1 MKKNFLLLLSLMLLL
16 SVSAIAGPRSY
27 QQAKAIAQRQAAM
40 LGIEMDA
47 EVAASAKAA
56 PRMSVSSAVSPSA
69 TCYYVFANGEDKGFT
84 IVSGDDRMP
93 EVVGYS
99 AQGTYDPDHL
109 PANYVGFMKA
119 YQETVEALLKGDA
132 QVSGGLAEARQW
144 RAERAGTAA
153 VAPLL
158 GGIKWNQGTPYNN
171 MCPLYEDTNGT
182 KRSVTGCVAT
192 AMAQVMMYYQY
203 PKKLKSTIESYNTQT
218 YGIQI
223 PEISS
228 GATYD
233 WDNMLPDYSKSDYNS
248 AQADAVAKLMYHC
261 GAAVKMDY
269 GPLSGANVT
278 PAILATYFGYDADL
292 MQDLTRTVFTLQ
304 QWMTL
309 IDNEL
314 KAKRPI
320 LYSGQASDGG
330 HEFVC
335 DGSDGKGLYHINWG
349 WGGYQDGYFDLTILQ
364 PQKGG
369 AGSGSAVDGY
379 NRNCSMII
387 GIAPDNDKVDEPL
400 ASYPQIMSINQN
412 AQCGIT
418 WTKTTRANVSDNFL
432 AEATTCFAN
441 QSTSDFIGY
450 FAYGIKKGNGSIVP
464 VSNYSRQ
471 WNMPKVL
478 PDGRTY
484 GTYDQNPTLTISY
497 PFPQGIN
504 VIYPI
509 YSSDTKNW
517 HVCSFYNNQPFIIN
531 VDATKLTPVTTPLA
545 ATVTAEDGLYTG
557 MTNPLTVTFTNSMD
571 MEFNGLV
578 NIYTNTKDNTKPSSP
593 DFDLYITIPARG
605 SVTRQIELPETSS
618 SQQYLWIT
626 DVANKEAAI
635 VNGQLFTLTTA
646 AAPNFTIVSSESN
659 ATPGKFG
666 EGICYSAKCKL
677 PLVEDDKLVVRF
689 GVRNTGGP
697 GYLDYCFVPYN
708 AETNKGWIE
717 PNRARAAG
725 NGAITYVE
733 YTVTPDEVG
742 SHSILVYFNSYDFT
756 TKQYSEFA
764 NCTIGRHYYDIVTGS
779 GQKWIKGNALIAY
792 VTGVPSSISSVKI
805 DAGTYVRGEKGAVVI
820 KTDADKRVGVYHI
833 SGQKMAEVRLT
844 AGQEQTVALRPGL
857 YIVDGIKMMVR

>member
-132 QVSGGLAEARQW
+132 QVSGGLAEVRQW
-144 RAERAGTAA
+144 RAERAGSAA

-158 GGIKWNQGTPYNN
+158 DGIKWDQREPYNN
-171 MCPLYEDTNGT
+171 MCPLYEGTN
-182 KRSVTGCVAT
+182 RSVTGCVAT

-203 PKKLKSTIESYNTQT
+203 PKKLKSTIESYTT
-218 YGIQI
+218 KAYGINI
-223 PEISS
+223 PAIYS

-269 GPLSGANVT
+269 GPSSRANVT
-278 PAILATYFGYDADL
+278 PTILATYFGYDADL

-320 LYSGQASDGG
+320 LYSGQASDEG

-387 GIAPDNDKVDEPL
+387 GIAPDNGKVDEPL

-418 WTKTTRANVSDNFL
+418 WTKTTRANVSENFQ

-646 AAPNFTIVSSESN
+646 AAPNFTVVSSESN

-689 GVRNTGGP
+689 GVKNTGGP

-792 VTGVPSSISSVKI
+792 VTGVPSSISSVKT

-820 KTDADKRVGVYHI
+820 KSDADKRVGVYHI

>member
-69 TCYYVFANGEDKGFT
+69 TCYYVFSNGEDKGFT

-132 QVSGGLAEARQW
+132 QVSGGLAEVRQW
-144 RAERAGTAA
+144 RAERANSAA

-158 GGIKWNQGTPYNN
+158 DGIKWDQREPYNN
-171 MCPLYEDTNGT
+171 MCPLYKGTN
-182 KRSVTGCVAT
+182 RSVTGCVAT
-192 AMAQVMMYYQY
+192 AMAQVMMYYRY
-203 PKKLKSTIESYNTQT
+203 PEKLKSTIESYTT
-218 YGIQI
+218 KAYGINI
-223 PEISS
+223 PAIYS

-269 GPLSGANVT
+269 GPSSRANVT
-278 PAILATYFGYDADL
+278 PTILATYFGYDADL

-320 LYSGQASDGG
+320 LYSGQASDEG

-364 PQKGG
+364 PTKGG

-387 GIAPDNDKVDEPL
+387 GIAPDNGKVDEPL

-484 GTYDQNPTLTISY
+484 GTYDQNPTLTINY

-578 NIYTNTKDNTKPSSP
+578 NIYTNTKDNTKPNSP

-646 AAPNFTIVSSESN
+646 AAPNFTVVSSESN

-742 SHSILVYFNSYDFT
+742 SNSILVYFNSFDFT
-756 TKQYSEFA
+756 TNNYSEFA
-764 NCTIGRHYYDIVTGS
+764 NCTIGTHYYDIVTGS

-792 VTGVPSSISSVKI
+792 VTGVPSSISSVKT

>member
-132 QVSGGLAEARQW
+132 QVSGGLAEVRQW
-144 RAERAGTAA
+144 RAERANSAA

-158 GGIKWNQGTPYNN
+158 DGIKWDQREPYNN
-171 MCPLYEDTNGT
+171 MCPLYKGTN
-182 KRSVTGCVAT
+182 RSVTGCVAT
-192 AMAQVMMYYQY
+192 AMAQVMMYYRY
-203 PKKLKSTIESYNTQT
+203 PEKLKSTIESYTT
-218 YGIQI
+218 KAYGINI
-223 PEISS
+223 PAIYS

-269 GPLSGANVT
+269 GPSSGANVT

-320 LYSGQASDGG
+320 LYSGQSSDGG

-335 DGSDGKGLYHINWG
+335 DGSDGNGLYHINWG

-364 PQKGG
+364 PTKGG

-379 NRNCSMII
+379 NRDCSMII
-387 GIAPDNDKVDEPL
+387 GIAPDNGKVDEPL
-400 ASYPQIMSINQN
+400 ASYPQIMSMDHGGMT
-412 AQCGIT
+412 GIT
-418 WTKTTRANVSDNFL
+418 WTKTTREHVLESFQ
-432 AEATTCFAN
+432 AEANTCFVN
-441 QSTSDFIGY
+441 QSTTDFTGY
-450 FAYGIKKGNGSIVP
+450 FAYGIKANGTIVL
-464 VSNYSRQ
+464 VSNYSRIFTLRAV
-471 WNMPKVL
+471 K
-478 PDGRTY
+478 PDGGTY
-484 GTYDQNPTLTISY
+484 GTYGKNLELTINY
-497 PFPQGIN
+497 PFPMGIN

-646 AAPNFTIVSSESN
+646 AAPNFTVVSSESN

-666 EGICYSAKCKL
+666 EGKCYSAKCKL

-689 GVRNTGGP
+689 GVKNTGGP

-708 AETNKGWIE
+708 AETNEGWIE

-742 SHSILVYFNSYDFT
+742 SHSIIVYLNFYDFAT
-756 TKQYSEFA
+756 GKWIDTPF
-764 NCTIGRHYYDIVTGS
+764 TIPNYRIYASTGS
-779 GQKWIKGNALIAY
+779 GYKNIKGNALIAY
-792 VTGVPSSISSVKI
+792 VTGVPSSISSVKT

>member
-1 MKKNFLLLLSLMLLL
+1 MKKDLLLLLSLMLLL

-27 QQAKAIAQRQAAM
+27 QQAKAIAQRQAAL

-109 PANYVGFMKA
+109 PANYVDFMKA

-158 GGIKWNQGTPYNN
+158 GGIKWNQTEPYNN
-171 MCPLYEDTNGT
+171 RCPLYDETN
-182 KRSVTGCVAT
+182 RSVTGCVAT
-192 AMAQVMMYYQY
+192 AMAQVMMYHQY
-203 PKKLKSTIESYNTQT
+203 PKELKSTIEAYTTKSK
-218 YGIQI
+218 GIKI
-223 PEISS
+223 PAINS
-228 GATYD
+228 GETYD
-233 WDNMLPDYSKSDYNS
+233 WDNMLPDYSKTDYSS

-269 GPLSGANVT
+269 GPSSGANVT

-292 MQDLTRTVFTLQ
+292 MQDLTRTCFTLQ

-309 IDNEL
+309 VDNEL

-320 LYSGQASDGG
+320 LYSGQSSGGG

-369 AGSGSAVDGY
+369 AGSGSAVDGF
-379 NRNCSMII
+379 NRDCSMII
-387 GIAPDNDKVDEPL
+387 GIAPDNGKVDEPL
-400 ASYPQIMSINQN
+400 ASYPQIMSMDHGGMT
-412 AQCGIT
+412 GIT
-418 WTKTTRANVSDNFL
+418 WTKTTREHVLEPFQ
-432 AEATTCFAN
+432 AEARTCFVN
-441 QSTSDFIGY
+441 QSTTDFSGY
-450 FAYGIKKGNGSIVP
+450 FAYGIKANGTIVL
-464 VSNYSRQ
+464 VSDYEGG
-471 WNMPKVL
+471 WNL
-478 PDGRTY
+478 PAVKPNGGTWGTY
-484 GTYDQNPTLTISY
+484 GDNPELTISY

-504 VIYPI
+504 VIYPV
-509 YSSDTKNW
+509 YSYDTKNW
-517 HVCSFYNNQPFIIN
+517 HVCSFYNNQPFIID
-531 VDATKLTPVTTPLA
+531 VDATKMTPVTTPLA
-545 ATVTAEDGLYTG
+545 ATVTAEEGLYKG

-578 NIYTNTKDNTKPSSP
+578 NIYTNTKDNTKPSSK

-605 SVTRQIELPETSS
+605 SVTRQIEIPETSS

-635 VNGQLFTLTTA
+635 VNGQHFTLTTA
-646 AAPNFTIVSSESN
+646 AAPIFTVVSSESN

-689 GVRNTGGP
+689 GVKNTGGP

-708 AETNKGWIE
+708 TETNKRWIE

-779 GQKWIKGNALIAY
+779 GRKWIKGNALIAY
-792 VTGVPSSISSVKI
+792 VTGVPSSISSVKT

-844 AGQEQTVALRPGL
+844 AGQEQTVVLRPGL

>member
-132 QVSGGLAEARQW
+132 QVSGGLAEVRQW

-158 GGIKWNQGTPYNN
+158 DGIKWDQREPYNN
-171 MCPLYEDTNGT
+171 MCPLYEGTN
-182 KRSVTGCVAT
+182 RSVTGCVAT

-203 PKKLKSTIESYNTQT
+203 PKELKTTIKAYNTQT

-320 LYSGQASDGG
+320 LYSGQASDEG

-387 GIAPDNDKVDEPL
+387 GIAPDNGKVDEPL

-484 GTYDQNPTLTISY
+484 GTYDQNPTLTINY

-626 DVANKEAAI
+626 DVANKDEVI

-646 AAPNFTIVSSESN
+646 AAPNFTVVSSESN

-742 SHSILVYFNSYDFT
+742 SHSILVYFNSFDFT
-756 TKQYSEFA
+756 TNNYSEFA
-764 NCTIGRHYYDIVTGS
+764 NCTIGTHYYDIVTGS

-792 VTGVPSSISSVKI
+792 VTGVPSSISSVKT

-844 AGQEQTVALRPGL
+844 AGQEQTVVLRPGL

>member
-1 MKKNFLLLLSLMLLL
+1 MKKDLLLLLSLMLLL

-27 QQAKAIAQRQAAM
+27 QQAKAIAQRQAAL

-158 GGIKWNQGTPYNN
+158 GGIKWNQRAPYNN
-171 MCPLYEDTNGT
+171 MCPLYDGTN
-182 KRSVTGCVAT
+182 RSVTGCVAT

-203 PKKLKSTIESYNTQT
+203 PKELKATIKDYITQT

-233 WDNMLPDYSKSDYNS
+233 WDNMLPDYSKSDYSS

-261 GAAVKMDY
+261 GAAVQMNY
-269 GPLSGANVT
+269 GPSSGANVT

-292 MQDLTRTVFTLQ
+292 MQDLTRTCFTLQ

-320 LYSGQASDGG
+320 LYSGKSSDGG

-379 NRNCSMII
+379 NRDCSMII
-387 GIAPDNDKVDEPL
+387 GIAPDNGMVDEPL
-400 ASYPQIMSINQN
+400 ASYPQIMSMDHGGMT
-412 AQCGIT
+412 GIT
-418 WTKTTRANVSDNFL
+418 WTKTTREHVLESFQ
-432 AEATTCFAN
+432 AEAKTCFVN
-441 QSTSDFIGY
+441 QSTTDFSGY
-450 FAYGIKKGNGSIVP
+450 FAYGIKANGTIVR
-464 VSNYSRQ
+464 VSDYEGG
-471 WNMPKVL
+471 WNL
-478 PDGRTY
+478 PAVKPNGGTY
-484 GTYDQNPTLTISY
+484 GTYGDNPELTINY

-504 VIYPI
+504 VIYPV
-509 YSSDTKNW
+509 YSYDAKNW

-531 VDATKLTPVTTPLA
+531 VDATTMTPVTTPLA
-545 ATVTAEDGLYTG
+545 ATVTAEEGLYTG

-593 DFDLYITIPARG
+593 DFNLYITVPACG

-626 DVANKEAAI
+626 DVANKDEAI
-635 VNGQLFTLTTA
+635 VNGQRFTLTTA
-646 AAPNFTIVSSESN
+646 AAPKFTVVSSESN

-666 EGICYSAKCKL
+666 VGKYYELDYKL
-677 PLVEDDKLVVRF
+677 PLVDDDKFVVKF
-689 GVRNTGGP
+689 GVKNIGGP

-708 AETNKGWIE
+708 AEKMKGRTY
-717 PNRARAAG
+717 PYKVRAAG

-733 YTVTPDEVG
+733 YTVTPEDVG
-742 SHSILVYFNSYDFT
+742 NNSIIVYFNFYDFAT
-756 TKQYSEFA
+756 GRWIDTP
-764 NCTIGRHYYDIVTGS
+764 CTIPSYKIYTPTGS
-779 GQKWIKGNALIAY
+779 YRNLKGNTLIAY
-792 VTGVPSSISSVKI
+792 VTGVPSSISSVKT

-820 KTDADKRVGVYHI
+820 KTDADKRVGIYHI
-833 SGQKMAEVRLT
+833 GGQKTAEVRLT
-844 AGQEQTVALRPGL
+844 AGQEQTVALRPGI
-857 YIVDGIKMMVR
+857 YIVEGIKVVVR

>member
-1 MKKNFLLLLSLMLLL
+1 MKKDLLLLLSLMLLL

-109 PANYVGFMKA
+109 PVNYVGFMKA

-158 GGIKWNQGTPYNN
+158 GGIKWNQTEPYNN
-171 MCPLYEDTNGT
+171 RCPLYDGTN
-182 KRSVTGCVAT
+182 RSVTGCVAT
-192 AMAQVMMYYQY
+192 AMAQVMMYHQY
-203 PKKLKSTIESYNTQT
+203 PKELKATIKAYITKSK
-218 YGIQI
+218 GIEI
-223 PEISS
+223 PAINS
-228 GATYD
+228 GETYD
-233 WDNMLPDYSKSDYNS
+233 WDNMLPDYSQSGYTS

-261 GAAVKMDY
+261 GAAVEMNY
-269 GPLSGANVT
+269 GPSSGANVT

-292 MQDLTRTVFTLQ
+292 MQDLTRTCFSLQ

-320 LYSGQASDGG
+320 LYSGKSSDGG

-379 NRNCSMII
+379 NRKCSMII
-387 GIAPDNDKVDEPL
+387 GIAPDNGMVDEPL
-400 ASYPQIMSINQN
+400 ASYPQIMSMDHGGMT
-412 AQCGIT
+412 GIT
-418 WTKTTRANVSDNFL
+418 WTKTTREYVLESFQ
-432 AEATTCFAN
+432 AEARTCFAN
-441 QSTSDFIGY
+441 QSTTDFSGY
-450 FAYGIKKGNGSIVP
+450 FAYGIKANGTIVL
-464 VSNYSRQ
+464 VSNYSRIFTLRA
-471 WNMPKVL
+471 VD
-478 PDGRTY
+478 PDGGSWGTY
-484 GTYDQNPTLTISY
+484 GNNPELTISY

-504 VIYPI
+504 VIYPV
-509 YSSDTKNW
+509 YSYDTKNW
-517 HVCSFYNNQPFIIN
+517 HVCSFYNNQPFIID
-531 VDATKLTPVTTPLA
+531 VDATKMTPVTTPLA
-545 ATVTAEDGLYTG
+545 AKVTAEDGLYTG

-578 NIYTNTKDNTKPSSP
+578 NIYTNTKENTKPRSP

-626 DVANKEAAI
+626 DEANKDEAI
-635 VNGQLFTLTTA
+635 VNGQRFTLTTA
-646 AAPNFTIVSSESN
+646 AAPNFTVVSSECN

-666 EGICYSAKCKL
+666 EGICYNAKCKL

-708 AETNKGWIE
+708 AETNRGWIE
-717 PNRARAAG
+717 PDRARAAG

-764 NCTIGRHYYDIVTGS
+764 NCSIGRHYYDIVTGS
-779 GQKWIKGNALIAY
+779 GRKWIKGNALIAY
-792 VTGVPSSISSVKI
+792 VTGVPSSISSVKT
-805 DAGTYVRGEKGAVVI
+805 DAGTYVRGEKRAVVI
-820 KTDADKRVGVYHI
+820 ETDADKRVG
-833 SGQKMAEVRLT
+833 MAHPINQ
-844 AGQEQTVALRPGL
+844 G
-857 YIVDGIKMMVR
+857 D

>member
-1 MKKNFLLLLSLMLLL
+1 MKKDLLLLLSLMLLL

-158 GGIKWNQGTPYNN
+158 GGIKWNQTEPYNN
-171 MCPLYEDTNGT
+171 RCPLYDGTN
-182 KRSVTGCVAT
+182 RSVTGCVAT
-192 AMAQVMMYYQY
+192 AMAQVMMYYRY
-203 PKKLKSTIESYNTQT
+203 PKALKTTIKAYNTQT
-218 YGIQI
+218 YGLQI

-233 WDNMLPDYSKSDYNS
+233 WDNMLPDYSKLGYSS

-261 GAAVKMDY
+261 GAAVEMNY
-269 GPLSGANVT
+269 GPSSGANVT

-292 MQDLTRTVFTLQ
+292 MQDLTRTCFTLQ

-320 LYSGQASDGG
+320 LYSGKSSDKG

-349 WGGYQDGYFDLTILQ
+349 WGGYQNGYFDLTILQ

-379 NRNCSMII
+379 NRDCSMII
-387 GIAPDNDKVDEPL
+387 GIVPDNGMVDEPL
-400 ASYPQIMSINQN
+400 ASYPQIMSMDHGGMT
-412 AQCGIT
+412 GIT
-418 WTKTTRANVSDNFL
+418 WTKTTREHVLESFQ
-432 AEATTCFAN
+432 AEAKTCFVN
-441 QSTSDFIGY
+441 QSTTDFSGY
-450 FAYGIKKGNGSIVP
+450 FAYGIKANGTIVR
-464 VSNYSRQ
+464 VSDYEGG
-471 WNMPKVL
+471 WNL
-478 PDGRTY
+478 PAVKPNGGTY
-484 GTYDQNPTLTISY
+484 GTYGDNPELTINY

-504 VIYPI
+504 VIYPV
-509 YSSDTKNW
+509 YSYDAKNW

-531 VDATKLTPVTTPLA
+531 VDATTMTPVTTPLA
-545 ATVTAEDGLYTG
+545 ATVTAEEGLYTG

-578 NIYTNTKDNTKPSSP
+578 NIYTNTKENTKPRSP

-626 DVANKEAAI
+626 DVANKDEAI
-635 VNGQLFTLTTA
+635 VNGQRFTLTTA
-646 AAPNFTIVSSESN
+646 AAPNFTVVSSECN

-666 EGICYSAKCKL
+666 VGKYYEVDYKL
-677 PLVEDDKLVVRF
+677 PLVDDDKFVVKF
-689 GVRNTGGP
+689 GVKNTGGP

-708 AETNKGWIE
+708 ANAMGCWVE

-742 SHSILVYFNSYDFT
+742 SHSILVYFNFYDFAT
-756 TKQYSEFA
+756 RKWIDTP
-764 NCTIGRHYYDIVTGS
+764 CTIPDYRIYTPTGS
-779 GQKWIKGNALIAY
+779 SRKLKGNALIAY
-792 VTGVPSSISSVKI
+792 VTGVPSSISSVKT

-820 KTDADKRVGVYHI
+820 KTDADKRVGIYHVG
-833 SGQKMAEVRLT
+833 GQKTAEVRLT
-844 AGQEQTVALRPGL
+844 AGQEQTVALRPGI
-857 YIVDGIKMMVR
+857 YIVEGIKVVVR

>member
-1 MKKNFLLLLSLMLLL
+1 MKKDLLLLLSLMLLL

-47 EVAASAKAA
+47 EVAVSAKAA

-158 GGIKWNQGTPYNN
+158 GGIKWNQTEPYNN
-171 MCPLYEDTNGT
+171 RCPLYDGTN
-182 KRSVTGCVAT
+182 RSVTGCVAT
-192 AMAQVMMYYQY
+192 AMAQVMMYHRY
-203 PKKLKSTIESYNTQT
+203 PKALKTTIKAYTTKSK
-218 YGIQI
+218 GIGI

-233 WDNMLPDYSKSDYNS
+233 WDNMLPDYSKSGYSS

-269 GPLSGANVT
+269 GPSSGANVT

-292 MQDLTRTVFTLQ
+292 MQDLTRTCFSLQ

-320 LYSGQASDGG
+320 LYSGQSSDKG

-379 NRNCSMII
+379 NRDCSMII
-387 GIAPDNDKVDEPL
+387 GIAPDNGKMDEPL
-400 ASYPQIMSINQN
+400 ASYPQIMSMDHGGMT
-412 AQCGIT
+412 GIT
-418 WTKTTRANVSDNFL
+418 WTKTTREHVLESFQ
-432 AEATTCFAN
+432 AEAKTCFVN
-441 QSTSDFIGY
+441 QSTTDFSGY
-450 FAYGIKKGNGSIVP
+450 FAYGIKANGTIVR
-464 VSNYSRQ
+464 VSDYEGG
-471 WNMPKVL
+471 WNL
-478 PDGRTY
+478 PAVKPNGGTY
-484 GTYDQNPTLTISY
+484 GTYGDNPELTINY

-504 VIYPI
+504 VIYPV
-509 YSSDTKNW
+509 YSYDTKNW
-517 HVCSFYNNQPFIIN
+517 HVCSFYNNQPFIID
-531 VDATKLTPVTTPLA
+531 VDATTMTPVTTPLA
-545 ATVTAEDGLYTG
+545 ATVTAEEGLYTG
-557 MTNPLTVTFTNSMD
+557 MPNPLTVTFTNSMD

-626 DVANKEAAI
+626 DVANKDEAI

-646 AAPNFTIVSSESN
+646 AAPNFTVVSSESN

-666 EGICYSAKCKL
+666 VGKYYEVDYKL
-677 PLVEDDKLVVRF
+677 PLVDDDKFVVKF

-697 GYLDYCFVPYN
+697 GYLVYCFVPYN
-708 AETNKGWIE
+708 ANTMVCWIE
-717 PNRARAAG
+717 PNRVRAAG

-742 SHSILVYFNSYDFT
+742 SHSILVYFNFYDFAT
-756 TKQYSEFA
+756 RKWIDTP
-764 NCTIGRHYYDIVTGS
+764 CTIPDYRIYTPTGS
-779 GQKWIKGNALIAY
+779 SRKLKGNALIAY
-792 VTGVPSSISSVKI
+792 VTGVPSSISSVKT

-820 KTDADKRVGVYHI
+820 KTDADKRVGIYHVG
-833 SGQKMAEVRLT
+833 GQKTAEVRLT
-844 AGQEQTVALRPGL
+844 AGQEQTVALRPGI
-857 YIVDGIKMMVR
+857 YIVEGIKVVVR

>member
-132 QVSGGLAEARQW
+132 QVSGGLAEVRQW
-144 RAERAGTAA
+144 RAERAGSAA

-158 GGIKWNQGTPYNN
+158 DGIKWNQREPYNN
-171 MCPLYEDTNGT
+171 MCPLYNGT
-182 KRSVTGCVAT
+182 NRSVTGCVAT

-203 PKKLKSTIESYNTQT
+203 PKKLKSTIESYTT
-218 YGIQI
+218 KAYGINI
-223 PEISS
+223 PAIYS

-278 PAILATYFGYDADL
+278 PTILATYFGYDADL

-320 LYSGQASDGG
+320 LYSGQSSDEG
-330 HEFVC
+330 HVFVC

-387 GIAPDNDKVDEPL
+387 GIAPDNGKVDEPL

-531 VDATKLTPVTTPLA
+531 VDATKLSPVTTPLA

-605 SVTRQIELPETSS
+605 SVTRQIEIPETSS

-646 AAPNFTIVSSESN
+646 AAPNFTVVSSESN

-666 EGICYSAKCKL
+666 EGKYYENDYKL

-708 AETNKGWIE
+708 AETNEGWIE

-742 SHSILVYFNSYDFT
+742 SHSIIVYPQIRNRPHKMTQRS
-756 TKQYSEFA
+756 
-764 NCTIGRHYYDIVTGS
+764 
-779 GQKWIKGNALIAY
+779 
-792 VTGVPSSISSVKI
+792 
-805 DAGTYVRGEKGAVVI
+805 
-820 KTDADKRVGVYHI
+820 KR
-833 SGQKMAEVRLT
+833 
-844 AGQEQTVALRPGL
+844 
-857 YIVDGIKMMVR
+857 

>member
-144 RAERAGTAA
+144 RAELASSAA

-158 GGIKWNQGTPYNN
+158 DGIKWDQREPYNN
-171 MCPLYEDTNGT
+171 MCPLYEGTN
-182 KRSVTGCVAT
+182 RSVTGCVAT

-203 PKKLKSTIESYNTQT
+203 PKELETTIKAYNTQT

-364 PQKGG
+364 PTKGG

-387 GIAPDNDKVDEPL
+387 GIAPDNGKVDEPL

-484 GTYDQNPTLTISY
+484 GTYDQNPTLTINY

-646 AAPNFTIVSSESN
+646 AAPNFTVVSSESN

-742 SHSILVYFNSYDFT
+742 SHSIIVYLNFYDFAT
-756 TKQYSEFA
+756 GKWIDTPF
-764 NCTIGRHYYDIVTGS
+764 TIPNYRIYASTGS
-779 GQKWIKGNALIAY
+779 GYKNIKGNALIAY
-792 VTGVPSSISSVKI
+792 VTGVPSSISSVKT

>member
-1 MKKNFLLLLSLMLLL
+1 MKKDLLLLLSLMLLL

-158 GGIKWNQGTPYNN
+158 GGIKWNQGAPYNN
-171 MCPLYEDTNGT
+171 RCPLYDGTN
-182 KRSVTGCVAT
+182 RSVTGCVAT
-192 AMAQVMMYYQY
+192 AMAQVMMYHQY
-203 PKKLKSTIESYNTQT
+203 PKELKATIKAYTTKSK
-218 YGIQI
+218 GIEI

-233 WDNMLPDYSKSDYNS
+233 WDNMLPDYSKSGYSS

-269 GPLSGANVT
+269 GPSSGANVT

-292 MQDLTRTVFTLQ
+292 MQDLTRTCFSLQ

-320 LYSGQASDGG
+320 LYSGQSSDKG

-379 NRNCSMII
+379 NRKCSMII
-387 GIAPDNDKVDEPL
+387 GIAPDNGKMDEPL
-400 ASYPQIMSINQN
+400 ASYPQIMSMDHGGMT
-412 AQCGIT
+412 GIT
-418 WTKTTRANVSDNFL
+418 WTKTTREHVWESFQ
-432 AEATTCFAN
+432 AEARTCFAN
-441 QSTSDFIGY
+441 QSTTDFSGY
-450 FAYGIKKGNGSIVP
+450 FAYGIKANGTIVL
-464 VSNYSRQ
+464 VSNYSRIFTLRA
-471 WNMPKVL
+471 VD
-478 PDGRTY
+478 PDGGSWGTY
-484 GTYDQNPTLTISY
+484 GNNPELTISY
-497 PFPQGIN
+497 PFPRGIN
-504 VIYPI
+504 VIYPV
-509 YSSDTKNW
+509 YSYDTKNW
-517 HVCSFYNNQPFIIN
+517 HVCSFYNNQPFIID
-531 VDATKLTPVTTPLA
+531 VDATKMTPVTTPLA
-545 ATVTAEDGLYTG
+545 ATVTAEEGLYTG

-578 NIYTNTKDNTKPSSP
+578 NIYTNTKDNTKPRSP

-626 DVANKEAAI
+626 DVANKDEAI
-635 VNGQLFTLTTA
+635 VNGQRFTLTTA
-646 AAPNFTIVSSESN
+646 AAPKFTVVSSECN

-666 EGICYSAKCKL
+666 VGKYYEVDYKL

-742 SHSILVYFNSYDFT
+742 SHSILVYFNFYDFAT
-756 TKQYSEFA
+756 RKRIDTPY
-764 NCTIGRHYYDIVTGS
+764 TIPDYRIYTSTGS

-792 VTGVPSSISSVKI
+792 VTGVPSSISSVKT
-805 DAGTYVRGEKGAVVI
+805 DAGTYVRGEKGAVAI
-820 KTDADKRVGVYHI
+820 KTDADKRVGIYHVG
-833 SGQKMAEVRLT
+833 GQKTAEVRLT
-844 AGQEQTVALRPGL
+844 AGQEQIVALRPGI
-857 YIVDGIKMMVR
+857 YIVEGIKVVVR

>member
-132 QVSGGLAEARQW
+132 QVSGGLAEVRQW
-144 RAERAGTAA
+144 RAERAGSAA

-158 GGIKWNQGTPYNN
+158 DGIKWDQREPYNN
-171 MCPLYEDTNGT
+171 MCPLYEGTN
-182 KRSVTGCVAT
+182 RSVTGCVAT

-203 PKKLKSTIESYNTQT
+203 PKELKTTIKAYNTQT

-278 PAILATYFGYDADL
+278 PTILATYFGYDADL

-320 LYSGQASDGG
+320 LYSGQASDEG

-387 GIAPDNDKVDEPL
+387 GIAPDNGKVDEPL

-484 GTYDQNPTLTISY
+484 GTYDQNPTLTINY

-626 DVANKEAAI
+626 DVANKDEVI

-646 AAPNFTIVSSESN
+646 AAPNFTVVSSESN

-677 PLVEDDKLVVRF
+677 PLVEDDKLMVRF

-764 NCTIGRHYYDIVTGS
+764 NCTIGTHYYDIVTGS

-792 VTGVPSSISSVKI
+792 VTGVPSSISSVKT

-844 AGQEQTVALRPGL
+844 AGQEQTVVLRPGL

>member
-1 MKKNFLLLLSLMLLL
+1 MKKDLLLLLSLMLLL

-109 PANYVGFMKA
+109 PANYVDFMKA

-144 RAERAGTAA
+144 RAERASSA

-158 GGIKWNQGTPYNN
+158 GGIKWNQMAPYNN
-171 MCPLYEDTNGT
+171 MCPSYNGT
-182 KRSVTGCVAT
+182 NRAVTGCVAT

-203 PKKLKSTIESYNTQT
+203 PKELKATIKAYTAKS

-233 WDNMLPDYSKSDYNS
+233 WDNMLSDYSKSDYSS

-261 GAAVKMDY
+261 GAAVEMDY
-269 GPLSGANVT
+269 GPSSGANVT

-292 MQDLTRTVFTLQ
+292 MQDLTRTCFTLQ

-320 LYSGQASDGG
+320 LYSGQSSDGG

-369 AGSGSAVDGY
+369 AGSGSAVDGF
-379 NRNCSMII
+379 NRDCSMII
-387 GIAPDNDKVDEPL
+387 GIAPDNGKVDEPL
-400 ASYPQIMSINQN
+400 ASYPQIMSMDHGGMT
-412 AQCGIT
+412 GIT
-418 WTKTTRANVSDNFL
+418 WTKTTREHVLEPFQ
-432 AEATTCFAN
+432 AEARTCFVN
-441 QSTSDFIGY
+441 QSTTDFSGY
-450 FAYGIKKGNGSIVP
+450 FAYGIKANGTIVL
-464 VSNYSRQ
+464 VSDYEGG
-471 WNMPKVL
+471 WNL
-478 PDGRTY
+478 PAVKPNGGTWGTY
-484 GTYDQNPTLTISY
+484 GDNPELTINY

-504 VIYPI
+504 VIYPV
-509 YSSDTKNW
+509 YSYDTKNW
-517 HVCSFYNNQPFIIN
+517 HVCSFYNNQPFIID
-531 VDATKLTPVTTPLA
+531 VDATKMTPVTTPLA
-545 ATVTAEDGLYTG
+545 ATVTAEEGLYTG

-578 NIYTNTKDNTKPSSP
+578 KIYTNTTSTKPSSK

-605 SVTRQIELPETSS
+605 SVTRQIEIPETSS

-626 DVANKEAAI
+626 DVANKEAVI
-635 VNGQLFTLTTA
+635 VNGQRFTLTTA
-646 AAPNFTIVSSESN
+646 AAPNFTVVSSESN

-666 EGICYSAKCKL
+666 VGKYYEVDYKL

-708 AETNKGWIE
+708 AETNKGWVE

-733 YTVTPDEVG
+733 YTVTPEDVG
-742 SHSILVYFNSYDFT
+742 NNSIIVYFNFYDFAT
-756 TKQYSEFA
+756 GRWIDTP
-764 NCTIGRHYYDIVTGS
+764 CTIPSYKIYTPTGS
-779 GQKWIKGNALIAY
+779 YRNLKGNTLIAY
-792 VTGVPSSISSVKI
+792 VTGVPSSISSVKT

-820 KTDADKRVGVYHI
+820 KTDADKRVGIYHVG
-833 SGQKMAEVRLT
+833 GQKTAEVRLT
-844 AGQEQTVALRPGL
+844 AGQEQTVALRPGI
-857 YIVDGIKMMVR
+857 YIVEGIKVVVR

>member
-1 MKKNFLLLLSLMLLL
+1 MKKDLLLLLSLMLLL

-158 GGIKWNQGTPYNN
+158 GGIKWNQTEPYNN
-171 MCPLYEDTNGT
+171 RCPLYDGTN
-182 KRSVTGCVAT
+182 RSVTGCVAT
-192 AMAQVMMYYQY
+192 AMAQVMMYHQY
-203 PKKLKSTIESYNTQT
+203 PKELRTTIKAYNTQT

-233 WDNMLPDYSKSDYNS
+233 WDNMLPDYSKSNYSS
-248 AQADAVAKLMYHC
+248 AQDDAVAKLMYHC
-261 GAAVKMDY
+261 GAAVQMNY
-269 GPLSGANVT
+269 GPSSGANVT

-292 MQDLTRTVFTLQ
+292 MQDLTRTCFTLQ

-320 LYSGQASDGG
+320 LYSGKSSGGG

-379 NRNCSMII
+379 NRDCSMII
-387 GIAPDNDKVDEPL
+387 GIAPDNGMVDEPL
-400 ASYPQIMSINQN
+400 ASYPQIMSMDHGGMT
-412 AQCGIT
+412 GIT
-418 WTKTTRANVSDNFL
+418 WTKTTREHVLESFQ
-432 AEATTCFAN
+432 AEAKTCFVN
-441 QSTSDFIGY
+441 QSTTDFSGY
-450 FAYGIKKGNGSIVP
+450 FAYGIKANGTIVR
-464 VSNYSRQ
+464 VSDYEGL
-471 WNMPKVL
+471 WNLPAVK
-478 PDGRTY
+478 PDGGTWGTY
-484 GTYDQNPTLTISY
+484 GDNPELTISY

-504 VIYPI
+504 VIYPV
-509 YSSDTKNW
+509 YSYDTKNW

-531 VDATKLTPVTTPLA
+531 VDATTMTPVTTPLA
-545 ATVTAEDGLYTG
+545 ATVTAGEGLYTG
-557 MTNPLTVTFTNSMD
+557 MTNPLTVTFTNNMD

-593 DFDLYITIPARG
+593 DFDLYITVPACG
-605 SVTRQIELPETSS
+605 SVTRQIEIPETSS

-626 DVANKEAAI
+626 DVANKDEAI
-635 VNGQLFTLTTA
+635 VNGQRFTLTTA
-646 AAPNFTIVSSESN
+646 AAPKFTVVSSESN

-666 EGICYSAKCKL
+666 VGKYYEVDYKL
-677 PLVEDDKLVVRF
+677 PLVDDDKFIVRF

-708 AETNKGWIE
+708 AEAMGCWVE

-742 SHSILVYFNSYDFT
+742 SHSILVYFNFYDFAT
-756 TKQYSEFA
+756 RKWIDTPY
-764 NCTIGRHYYDIVTGS
+764 TIPDYRIYTPTGS
-779 GQKWIKGNALIAY
+779 SRKLKGNALIAY
-792 VTGVPSSISSVKI
+792 VTGVPSSISSVKT
-805 DAGTYVRGEKGAVVI
+805 DAGTYVRGEKGAVAI
-820 KTDADKRVGVYHI
+820 KTDADKRVGIYHVG
-833 SGQKMAEVRLT
+833 GQKTAEVRLT
-844 AGQEQTVALRPGL
+844 AGQEQIVALRPGI
-857 YIVDGIKMMVR
+857 YIVEGIKVVVR